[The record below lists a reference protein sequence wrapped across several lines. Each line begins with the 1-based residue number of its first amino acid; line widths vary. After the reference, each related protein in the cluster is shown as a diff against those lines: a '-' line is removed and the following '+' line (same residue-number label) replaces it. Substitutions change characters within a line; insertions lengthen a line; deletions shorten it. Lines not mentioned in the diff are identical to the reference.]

1 MHVAGSLKSMSL
13 KAGKGACMEMT
24 AFDPDSSTNGML
36 NTGSDAPR
44 NRHAVRRRWP
54 KPWRTFSDKNP
65 LSAPMVTR
73 GSGRSG
79 RRLSQT
85 VKPGAIIPVCICMGK
100 SERRA
105 SRPSRSI
112 GPVKIRQT
120 GTVTEALLAAFA
132 REAAEVHVARC
143 DGIKEYL
150 TLAPFFSQ
158 PVPRYHR
165 TKKMALVLLGV
176 AALLTAYWW
185 WKDFDR
191 TGPTQP
197 DRQAPP
203 HRLQWQPLQISHQ
216 YPAGEPFEFPLP
228 RLERMPEGMPVDV
241 TLEASGDQPG
251 WLQLDRERLHIRG
264 TAPLMT
270 ANRTY
275 RLSVRAHTAQGGD
288 SRLLI
293 LLTIAG
299 PPEQSAPVRQLPG
312 HWTW

>member
-1 MHVAGSLKSMSL
+1 MG
-13 KAGKGACMEMT
+13 MT

-36 NTGSDAPR
+36 NTGWDAPR
-44 NRHAVRRRWP
+44 NPPRRPEEMAQAVADLLRQKSLISTYGDQGEWEVRTTLVANRQA
-54 KPWRTFSDKNP
+54 WRYHSSVYLHGKERKKGFPPIEVDR
-65 LSAPMVTR
+65 TR
-73 GSGRSG
+73 
-79 RRLSQT
+79 
-85 VKPGAIIPVCICMGK
+85 
-100 SERRA
+100 E
-105 SRPSRSI
+105 
-112 GPVKIRQT
+112 IRQT
-120 GTVTEALLAAFA
+120 GTVTEALLAGFA

-176 AALLTAYWW
+176 AALLVAYWS

-197 DRQAPP
+197 DRQTPL

-228 RLERMPEGMPVDV
+228 WLERMPEEVPVDV

-251 WLQLDRERLHIRG
+251 WLQLDRARLHIRG
-264 TAPLMT
+264 TAPLVA

>member
-1 MHVAGSLKSMSL
+1 MG
-13 KAGKGACMEMT
+13 MT

-36 NTGSDAPR
+36 NTGWQAPR
-44 NRHAVRRRWP
+44 NQPRGLEETAQAVEDLLRQKSLISRFGDQGEWEVRTTLVANRQA
-54 KPWRTFSDKNP
+54 WRYHSSVYLHGKERKKGFPPID
-65 LSAPMVTR
+65 VDRTR
-73 GSGRSG
+73 
-79 RRLSQT
+79 
-85 VKPGAIIPVCICMGK
+85 
-100 SERRA
+100 E
-105 SRPSRSI
+105 
-112 GPVKIRQT
+112 IRQT
-120 GTVTEALLAAFA
+120 GTITEELLAAFA

-150 TLAPFFSQ
+150 TLTPYFSQ
-158 PVPRYHR
+158 PEPRYHR

-191 TGPTQP
+191 TGPIQP
-197 DRQAPP
+197 DQQSPP

-241 TLEASGDQPG
+241 TLEATGDQPS
-251 WLQLDRERLHIRG
+251 WLQLDRQRLHIRG
-264 TAPLMT
+264 TAPSVA
-270 ANRTY
+270 ANQTY

-288 SRLLI
+288 SRLSI
-293 LLTIAG
+293 LLTITG
-299 PPEQSAPVRQLPG
+299 PPDQSAPVRQLPG